1 MDIRNGAHAYYYG
14 HAHVLACRMRRNRA
28 AMVSYPNNGLDSTAL
43 QIEAFEQAL
52 AASLRSEQQEV
63 RAAELF
69 PFSDAAALMSS
80 PN

>member
-1 MDIRNGAHAYYYG
+1 
-14 HAHVLACRMRRNRA
+14 MRRNRA
-28 AMVSYPNNGLDSTAL
+28 AMVSYPNGLDITAL

-52 AASLRSEQQEV
+52 SASLRSEQQEV